1 MAVIEQRLEGNVLWL
16 TMNRPEVRNALNE
29 ELVLAIRDG
38 MRGADADPEV
48 RAVVLRGAGPS
59 FCAGGDLMNFLA
71 LDGAHET
78 REFTR
83 RVFDMFYSIESCSKP
98 VVASVHGFALAG
110 GTELCLASD
119 LVVAAETAQFGA
131 AEPRIGLS
139 PGYAD
144 VRMTQVIGLHNA
156 KYVALTGNR
165 IDAREAHRMGLVN
178 IVCPEAELEGRT
190 WELLNRLA
198 ANAPLAVAAGKAM
211 LNRQARE
218 GYEHT
223 IEMVTMLQM
232 TEDRNEGVAAF
243 KEKRQPRF
251 RGR

>member
-1 MAVIEQRLEGNVLWL
+1 MAR
-16 TMNRPEVRNALNE
+16 
-29 ELVLAIRDG
+29 
-38 MRGADADPEV
+38 RG
-48 RAVVLRGAGPS
+48 
-59 FCAGGDLMNFLA
+59 
-71 LDGAHET
+71 
-78 REFTR
+78 R
-83 RVFDMFYSIESCSKP
+83 R
-98 VVASVHGFALAG
+98 
-110 GTELCLASD
+110 LCLAAD
-119 LVVAAETAQFGA
+119 LVVAAETAQFGTT
-131 AEPRIGLS
+131 EPRVGLS

-156 KYVALTGNR
+156 KYLALTGDR

-178 IVCPEAELEGRT
+178 VVCPEAELESRT
-190 WELLNRLA
+190 RDLVDRLA
-198 ANAPLAVAAGKAM
+198 ANAPLGLAAGKAI

-232 TEDRNEGVAAF
+232 TDDRNEGVAAF